1 MFSQAAVFLITT
13 LGDLFALALLLRFM
27 LQLLRAPPRNQLSMF
42 VAALTD
48 FVVRPAR
55 RVIPGLGGL
64 DLATLA
70 LAWLTE
76 MLQFWMVLQL
86 KGYEPG
92 PAAGTALVA
101 LAALAA
107 IQIVRLA
114 VYIVIVAVVTQAV
127 LSWVNPYSPLA
138 PLLASVTR
146 PFLRPFRRLVPT
158 IANVDLS
165 PLCALIVC
173 QLLLTVPLAW
183 LEALVTTHM
192 L

>member
-1 MFSQAAVFLITT
+1 MLTQALIFLIVT

-27 LQLLRAPPRNQLSMF
+27 LQLLRAPARNPFFQF

-55 RVIPGLGGL
+55 RMIPGLRGL

-76 MLQFWMVLQL
+76 MAQFWIVLQL
-86 KGYEPG
+86 KGYMPRS
-92 PAAGTALVA
+92 AAGIALTAV
-101 LAALAA
+101 AALAA

-114 VYIVIVAVVTQAV
+114 VYVVMVAVVVQAV

-146 PFLRPFRRLVPT
+146 PFLRPFQKLVPT

-165 PLCALIVC
+165 PLGVLIVC
-173 QLLLTVPLAW
+173 QLLLTVPLTW
-183 LEALVTTHM
+183 LDAVVRRM

>member
-1 MFSQAAVFLITT
+1 MLTQALIFLIVT

-27 LQLLRAPPRNQLSMF
+27 LQLLRAPARNPFFQF

-55 RVIPGLGGL
+55 RMIPGLRGL

-76 MLQFWMVLQL
+76 MAQFWIVLQL
-86 KGYEPG
+86 KGYVLRSAIG
-92 PAAGTALVA
+92 IALIAV
-101 LAALAA
+101 AALAA

-114 VYIVIVAVVTQAV
+114 VYVVMVAVVVQAV

-146 PFLRPFRRLVPT
+146 PFLRPFQKLVPT

-165 PLCALIVC
+165 PLGVLIVC
-173 QLLLTVPLAW
+173 QLLLTVPLTW
-183 LEALVTTHM
+183 LDAVVRRM

>member
-1 MFSQAAVFLITT
+1 MLSQTLIFLVVT

-27 LQLLRAPPRNQLSMF
+27 LQLLRAPARNPFSQF

-55 RVIPGLGGL
+55 RVIPGFGGF
-64 DLATLA
+64 DLATLV

-76 MLQFWMVLQL
+76 MVQFWIVLQI
-86 KGYEPG
+86 KGYVLG
-92 PAAGTALVA
+92 SAAGIAMVA

-107 IQIVRLA
+107 IQIMRLA
-114 VYIVIVAVVTQAV
+114 VYVVMVAVVVQAV
-127 LSWVNPYSPLA
+127 LSWGNPYNPLA
-138 PLLASVTR
+138 PLLANVTR
-146 PFLRPFRRLVPT
+146 PFLRPFQKLVPT

-165 PLCALIVC
+165 PLCVLIVC
-173 QLLLTVPLAW
+173 QLLLTVPLTW
-183 LEALVTTHM
+183 LDALIRRM